1 MGTHRRHLLV
11 RCRSKQ
17 NISFWFIYTLS
28 IIFSFHGLLV
38 AYSNSTYM
46 ENFATPEII
55 GALYTI
61 GSALAVFSFLFI
73 SRILRKIGNVRLT
86 LSLAA
91 LEIGTL
97 LVLGLTN
104 SPATAIVAF
113 VLFMTL
119 NPLLYLS
126 IDIFSESLIGN
137 NEESTGSKRGL
148 TLALM
153 SFAAV
158 IAPLVLGF
166 IVGDN
171 DSNLYKTYLISAGIF
186 SLFILI
192 VLLKFKHF
200 DDPTYREV
208 KVLSSIQSFWDKKDI
223 RNVFLAH
230 FTLQVFFSW
239 SVIYVPLYL
248 ATEIGLP
255 WSDIGAIIAVGLT
268 AYVLLEYPIGII
280 ADKWLG
286 EKEMM
291 ATGFL
296 ILAVSSSWISFMA
309 GAPVVAWMILMFIS
323 RVGAALVEATT
334 EGYFFKHTKGTD
346 ANIMSFF
353 RLTRPLAMLVGA
365 LIGSVALLY
374 LPFQLIFIVL
384 GFMMVP
390 GIFFT
395 IALKDTK

>member
-1 MGTHRRHLLV
+1 MGTHRRH
-11 RCRSKQ
+11 SFIHKIQ
-17 NISFWFIYTLS
+17 KNNINFWFIYSLS
-28 IIFSFHGLLV
+28 IIFSFHGLIV

-46 ENFATPEII
+46 EQFTSPEVI
-55 GALYTI
+55 GGLYTI
-61 GSALAVFSFLFI
+61 GSSLAVLSFLFI
-73 SRILRKIGNVRLT
+73 SRVLRRIGNVKLT
-86 LSLAA
+86 LFLAI

-97 LVLGLTN
+97 LTLGLTTN
-104 SPATAIVAF
+104 SATAIVAF
-113 VLFMTL
+113 VLFMAL

-153 SFAAV
+153 SLSAV
-158 IAPLVLGF
+158 IAPLVLAF
-166 IVGDN
+166 IVGENDN
-171 DSNLYKTYLISAGIF
+171 NLYKTYLISAAIF
-186 SLFILI
+186 SLFIGI
-192 VLLKFKHF
+192 VLFKFKHF
-200 DDPTYREV
+200 HDPSYKEV
-208 KVLSSIQSFWDKKDI
+208 QVLSALHSFWVEKDV

-230 FTLQVFFSW
+230 FTLQIFFSW
-239 SVIYVPLYL
+239 TVIYIPLYL
-248 ATEIGLP
+248 ATEIGLS
-255 WSDIGAIIAVGLT
+255 WSDIGSIIAVGLM

-296 ILAVSSSWISFMA
+296 ILAISSSWISFMV
-309 GAPVVAWMILMFIS
+309 GAPVLAWMVLMFIS
-323 RVGAALVEATT
+323 RIGAALVEATT
-334 EGYFFKHTKGTD
+334 EGYFFKHTTGTD

-353 RLTRPLAMLVGA
+353 RLTRPLAMLVGS
-365 LIGSVALLY
+365 LMGSVALLY

-384 GFMMVP
+384 GFIMVP

-395 IALKDTK
+395 ISLKDTR